1 MRTFA
6 VSGVLEPVLL
16 SIFLMDLWECSS
28 PWQCHGLLGY
38 APLAWTPEIP
48 NKAKASHTLCVCLG
62 FPFLLH
68 HAALSRLMIVLFDGK
83 EPNDVAVEL
92 LVFWVSPMLPLCF
105 FSPRAYLQPLSNGLS
120 ISPGSSMAVFFSFQ
134 HLHLPCQ
141 NGTCWGVF
149 CAITMIS

>member
-62 FPFLLH
+62 FPFLLQ
-68 HAALSRLMIVLFDGK
+68 HAALSKLMIVPFDGK
-83 EPNDVAVEL
+83 EANDIAVEL

-105 FSPRAYLQPLSNGLS
+105 FHLELTYSPCLLASAFPLAHPWLCFSPSNIS
-120 ISPGSSMAVFFSFQ
+120 ICPVRMELVGECSVPSR
-134 HLHLPCQ
+134 
-141 NGTCWGVF
+141 
-149 CAITMIS
+149 